1 MTTAENYMAL
11 IDGARTFA
19 EKTRLLQSASNDC
32 TACEYEDGGTD
43 ADELGMTLE
52 CVTAFEFA
60 DGSRMERTGA
70 SVWAD
75 GVWSAAAIAA

>member
-1 MTTAENYMAL
+1 MTRAENHLIL
-11 IDGARTFA
+11 IDGARTMA
-19 EKTRLLQSASNDC
+19 EKTRQLQAASNDC
-32 TACEYEDGGTD
+32 TD

-60 DGSRMERTGA
+60 DGSRLERAGG

-75 GVWSAAAIAA
+75 GAWTDVTSNA